1 MGDFFYK
8 PSDAWAADFIPFYAD
23 GRFRLFYL
31 HDWRNQPEHGE
42 GTPWYQ
48 VSTDDF
54 VHFTEHGEMLAR
66 GSATEQDLYVFTGSV
81 LEANGLYHI
90 FYTGHNPH
98 PREGEPPDQAVMH
111 ATSPDLL
118 QWEKIREDTFFSPQ
132 DIYEKNDWRDPF
144 VFWNAEAGEYWMLL
158 AARLK
163 TGPSR
168 RRGCTAL
175 CASTDLKKWTVRP
188 PLYSPGLYYTHEC
201 PDLFRMGDWWYLVFS
216 EFSDSSVTRYRM
228 SRSLSGP
235 WLAPPD
241 DRFDGR
247 AFYAAKTW
255 SDGSRRFI
263 FGWNPTREGEKDYQA
278 WHWGGSLVVHEVVQD
293 ADGRL
298 SVSIPQCIDQAF
310 TRKLPVVPGVQIGR
324 WNTAD
329 NDSSRSDENAL
340 TCRAGI
346 ALSSSDENAWSS
358 SAGNAWSCVADHSF
372 ACAAAGDT
380 PDCGS
385 LSADILFSATT
396 RNCGVMLRAGEDM
409 EKAYYI
415 RLEPD
420 RQRLVLDS
428 WPRSGDCPHM
438 VELERPAELAA
449 DCFHHI
455 QVLVSGSVCEIYLDN
470 RIAMSA
476 RLYDLKSGS
485 WGFFVQEGSVRI
497 ENIQARGLP
506 EGYNMVP

>member
-31 HDWRNQPEHGE
+31 HDWRDQLRHGE

-54 VHFTEHGEMLAR
+54 VRFEEHGESLAR
-66 GSATEQDLYVFTGSV
+66 GSALDQDLYVFTGSV
-81 LEANGLYHI
+81 LEAGGQYHI

-111 ATSPDLL
+111 AASPDLL
-118 QWEKIREDTFFSPQ
+118 HWEKVREDTFFSPQ

-163 TGPSR
+163 VGPSR

-175 CASTDLKKWTVRP
+175 CTSADLKKWTVRP
-188 PLYSPGLYYTHEC
+188 PFYSPGLFFTHEC

-216 EFSDSSVTRYRM
+216 EFSDRSVTRYRM
-228 SRSLSGP
+228 SRLLSGP

-241 DRFDGR
+241 DCFDGR

-255 SDGSRRFI
+255 SDGSHRFI

-278 WHWGGSLVVHEVVQD
+278 WHWGGSLVVHEVIQQ

-298 SVSIPQCIDQAF
+298 SVRIPQSIDRAF
-310 TRKLPVVPGVQIGR
+310 SRSLPVVPGIQIGNWQTTGNALSCR
-324 WNTAD
+324 
-329 NDSSRSDENAL
+329 DENAWP
-340 TCRAGI
+340 C
-346 ALSSSDENAWSS
+346 SDENAWSCT
-358 SAGNAWSCVADHSF
+358 AEGSF
-372 ACAAAGDT
+372 ACIAAGDT

-385 LSADILFSATT
+385 LSADILFSGTT
-396 RNCGVMLRAGEDM
+396 RSCGIMLRASDDM
-409 EKAYYI
+409 EKAYYV

-428 WPRSGDCPHM
+428 WPRNGDCPHM
-438 VELERPAELAA
+438 VELERPADLAA
-449 DCFHHI
+449 DQFHHVQI
-455 QVLVSGSVCEIYLDN
+455 LVSGSVCEVYFDN

-476 RLYDLKSGS
+476 RLYDLKSGL

-497 ENIQARGLP
+497 ENIQARGFP
-506 EGYNMVP
+506 ETGNMVP